1 MKKNI
6 NAVISAVTVYTDRAL
21 VIRKNT
27 ISLTG
32 EETEIILPQLPVML
46 PDSVRVTGKGTSAVS
61 ILGVRVK
68 SIFTSETSIASVAEL
83 ESQIQTLK
91 MQKAALDNQLQA
103 RELQLNFIEQLNDKS
118 KNQYAIAL
126 AKQQTDLEQ
135 IQALLDFVGDK
146 YLEYRSRV
154 QRSH

>member
-6 NAVISAVTVYTDRAL
+6 EAAISAVTVYTDRAL
-21 VIRKNT
+21 VVRKNT

-32 EETEIILPQLPVML
+32 EETEIILPQLPVTLL

-83 ESQIQTLK
+83 E
-91 MQKAALDNQLQA
+91 
-103 RELQLNFIEQLNDKS
+103 
-118 KNQYAIAL
+118 
-126 AKQQTDLEQ
+126 
-135 IQALLDFVGDK
+135 G
-146 YLEYRSRV
+146 
-154 QRSH
+154 